1 MTFTILKEKEF
12 KKFLDNS
19 NEKTFLQTP
28 SIAHLREKEGWTPY
42 YLGVKENN
50 KIICATMIVS
60 KKRHFGKYEFYA
72 PRGFLIDY
80 KNYEL
85 LKYFTEEIKK
95 FVKKN
100 NGYIFR
106 IDPYVINIERDI
118 DGNIKENGINNK
130 EIIDNLKRLGYK
142 KEKEEEQVVWM
153 FCLDLD
159 TDEET
164 LLKNMRSFTRRN
176 ITKALNNSLRI
187 RELEFNELQTIKDL
201 TDATSERKGFPNRNL
216 KYFERMYEVFKPNNE
231 INNIVCELDTKKYI
245 LNKEKEIKEQ
255 EKRLEE
261 LNKLGAKQEK
271 IDKVLKDIDKLKEEK
286 KEVET
291 LRKEK
296 GDFITLSG
304 GVFIT
309 YGDEIIYLFGGNY
322 KEYMHFASPY
332 MVQWEMITR
341 GLKNNKKYRRY
352 NFYGIPKN
360 INTHPE
366 GYGIYDFKKGY
377 TGYVEELIGEYSY
390 KTSIVYDIMKL
401 IKLIRK

>member
-271 IDKVLKDIDKLKEEK
+271 K
-286 KEVET
+286 
-291 LRKEK
+291 
-296 GDFITLSG
+296 
-304 GVFIT
+304 
-309 YGDEIIYLFGGNY
+309 
-322 KEYMHFASPY
+322 
-332 MVQWEMITR
+332 
-341 GLKNNKKYRRY
+341 
-352 NFYGIPKN
+352 
-360 INTHPE
+360 
-366 GYGIYDFKKGY
+366 
-377 TGYVEELIGEYSY
+377 
-390 KTSIVYDIMKL
+390 
-401 IKLIRK
+401 IKF